1 MANFDA
7 PGSQPLPTSVEVRE
21 VDENTLDESVLKT
34 IWRDVVT
41 IGKNVRTVLIPIN
54 WKFNTNQQAL
64 RNWDLWGP
72 LIFMLLLATTLSW
85 GSQSASTIFAMVFA
99 ECGLGAIVLTIN
111 VIVLGGDIVFFQAL
125 CLLGYCLFPICI
137 SAIVCA
143 SFSQTW
149 VRGIALLLGLGW
161 ASAATIPFMGKAVP
175 PGRQTLAI
183 YPVVL
188 MYCSIGWL
196 ALVKS

>member
-72 LIFMLLLATTLSW
+72 LVSVHLVFISCNSCFILFKD
-85 GSQSASTIFAMVFA
+85 GS
-99 ECGLGAIVLTIN
+99 
-111 VIVLGGDIVFFQAL
+111 
-125 CLLGYCLFPICI
+125 I
-137 SAIVCA
+137 S
-143 SFSQTW
+143 
-149 VRGIALLLGLGW
+149 
-161 ASAATIPFMGKAVP
+161 PN
-175 PGRQTLAI
+175 
-183 YPVVL
+183 
-188 MYCSIGWL
+188 
-196 ALVKS
+196 